1 MLLNASV
8 FQEIHSFFLHDHSD
22 RQEIGHDNICNSS
35 SHVHEIEH
43 IALDCSVCDFHFSPS
58 EKVVIFPSRLKHSGT
73 SCTNQQRRVVINFN
87 YIPWRDNKHW
97 QQLMSPEDIKYRQHW
112 EQGMNLPTDSKGV
125 PIK

>member
-22 RQEIGHDNICNSS
+22 RQEIEHDNICNSS

-58 EKVVIFPSRLKHSGT
+58 EKVVIFPSRLS
-73 SCTNQQRRVVINFN
+73 V
-87 YIPWRDNKHW
+87 
-97 QQLMSPEDIKYRQHW
+97 
-112 EQGMNLPTDSKGV
+112 LPTTEMQYFYLENIAFRTGDPYPMLRAPPTQV
-125 PIK
+125 